1 MKKAYVTFEIPEEIK
16 TEEEAE
22 EYVWNKMV
30 AAVEKGSI
38 GLLPDFDIYKI
49 E

>member
-1 MKKAYVTFEIPEEIK
+1 MKKAYVIFQIPEEIK

-22 EYVWNKMV
+22 EYIWNKMV
-30 AAVEKGSI
+30 AAVEAGTI
-38 GLLPDFDIYKI
+38 GLLPDFDINKI

>member
-1 MKKAYVTFEIPEEIK
+1 MKKAYVIFQVPEEIK
-16 TEEEAE
+16 TEKEAE
-22 EYVWNKMV
+22 KYIWEKMV

-38 GLLPDFDIYKI
+38 ELLPDFDIHQI